1 MGTDLELIEQ
11 LAGYLAGVGN
21 RLAELA
27 PALGRNELVDDMFY
41 TELGY
46 AQKLVIELTRRAVG
60 EESKPEENADS
71 VFMPG
76 ELNDVIGE
84 KADKKEG
91 GDDT

>member
-1 MGTDLELIEQ
+1 MSIDLQEVEQ
-11 LAGYLAGVGN
+11 FAGYLTSAAQ
-21 RLAELA
+21 RLMELA
-27 PALGRNELVDDMFY
+27 PTLGSSELLDDMFY

-71 VFMPG
+71 VFMSG